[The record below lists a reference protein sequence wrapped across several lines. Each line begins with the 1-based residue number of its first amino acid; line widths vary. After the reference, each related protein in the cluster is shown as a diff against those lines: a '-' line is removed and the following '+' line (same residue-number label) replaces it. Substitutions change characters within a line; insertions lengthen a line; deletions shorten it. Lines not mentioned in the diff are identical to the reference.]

1 MRRIHLDPNN
11 KILIQP
17 FTINGRAPGA
27 AYHVAP
33 QTNPD
38 SQPRSELT
46 LELHSRATS
55 SVGVMSAFQRSQ
67 HRKQF
72 WRKADNKKTV
82 LTSFKTGDNVMTSFK
97 TGDNATGFQMA
108 EDS

>member
-1 MRRIHLDPNN
+1 MNLYYSNILSEKTLLCEKWDQGYQMHL
-11 KILIQP
+11 ITVI
-17 FTINGRAPGA
+17 
-27 AYHVAP
+27 
-33 QTNPD
+33 
-38 SQPRSELT
+38 T
-46 LELHSRATS
+46 L
-55 SVGVMSAFQRSQ
+55 FQRSQ